1 MPRHVSWETVKGE
14 MQERRAAALAADP
27 PCTRHCNPPP
37 CTRRPD
43 DWTDDARCT
52 RCGHGILAHP
62 GHGGDTP
69 HCLDCEYQAIYK
81 EPPRPWPN
89 PADNQELLDII
100 AMLVDQH
107 CFSEET
113 DDTDVYDSGAL
124 TANAAAMRVL
134 AAAGKFRIH
143 HQAGRRVIGEL
154 LREPPM

>member
-1 MPRHVSWETVKGE
+1 MPRHTSWEAVKGKV
-14 MQERRAAALAADP
+14 QERRAAALAADP
-27 PCTRHCNPPP
+27 PCTRRSDGWVNL
-37 CTRRPD
+37 PD
-43 DWTDDARCT
+43 DWTGDARCT
-52 RCGHGILAHP
+52 GCGHGILAHP
-62 GHGGDTP
+62 GHGGDTL
-69 HCLDCEYQAIYK
+69 HCLDCEYRAVYK
-81 EPPRPWPN
+81 ELPRPWPN

-134 AAAGKFRIH
+134 AAAGRFRIH